1 MAEIQP
7 FKAIHY
13 NTEVVKNLS
22 KVVAPPYDVINKV
35 QQEELF
41 DRDPNNIIRLDLN
54 PAADPYPEAAKELQR
69 MLKVKALVVDSE
81 PAIYPC
87 LQTSL
92 KDSSDKSR
100 DGKTVTRR
108 GFISW
113 IKLEPFEAGVVLP
126 HEHTLSGPKMD
137 RLKLMTA
144 TKASF
149 SQIFSL
155 YGDPGKKLEKDYDRL
170 AKTKPFLEADQDGVN
185 NKIYR
190 ITDATTLK
198 LFQDLFKNMPVYIA
212 DGHHRYETALEYQ
225 KQMKAKNPKHTGKE
239 AYNYIMMY
247 FTNIFDS
254 GLVVYPTHRI
264 LHSIAGFDT
273 NKMISEVKTH
283 FDFVGKS
290 DVHSLAASLLTA
302 GDHAYGLILPE
313 KKYYLMKLK
322 SGSDVRSI
330 VKENVPA
337 PVKRLDVTLLHDY
350 VLTQTLGISKEAQE
364 KKLNINY
371 TIDMHEVDAAVQ
383 AGKGQ
388 LGFILNPTKVE
399 QVKEVADAKAVMP
412 QKSTYFYPKLLS
424 GLLLSGLE

>member
-1 MAEIQP
+1 MADIQP
-7 FKAIHY
+7 YKAIHY
-13 NTEVVKNLS
+13 NTGVVKNLS
-22 KVVAPPYDVINKV
+22 KVVAPPYDVISKEE
-35 QQEELF
+35 QKELF

-54 PAADPYPEAAKELQR
+54 PASDTYAAAAKEMQR
-69 MLKVKALVVDSE
+69 MLEEKVLVVDNE

-87 LQTSL
+87 FQTF
-92 KDSSDKSR
+92 KTQ
-100 DGKTVTRR
+100 DGKAVTRR
-108 GFISW
+108 GFVSW

-149 SQIFSL
+149 SQIFSI
-155 YGDPGKKLEKDYDRL
+155 YGDSKKTLEKVYDKL
-170 AKTKPFLEADQDGVN
+170 AGTKPFLEADQDRVN
-185 NKIYR
+185 NRIYR
-190 ITDATTLK
+190 ITDQATVK
-198 LFQDLFKNMPVYIA
+198 VFQDLFKNMPVYIA

-254 GLVVYPTHRI
+254 GLVVFPTHRI
-264 LHSIAGFDT
+264 LHSINGFDAD
-273 NKMISEVKTH
+273 KMMSAVGTH
-283 FDFVGKS
+283 FDFTAKS
-290 DVHSLAASLLTA
+290 EINSLASSLLSA

-313 KKYYLMKLK
+313 KKYFLMKLK
-322 SGSDVRSI
+322 SGSDVLEI

-350 VLTQTLGISKEAQE
+350 VLAQTLGISKEAQE

-371 TIDMHEVDAAVQ
+371 TIDRHEVDVAVQ
-383 AGKGQ
+383 SGKGQ
-388 LGFILNPTKVE
+388 LGFILNSTKVE

>member
-1 MAEIQP
+1 MADIQP

-13 NTEVVKNLS
+13 NTEIVEDLS
-22 KVVAPPYDVINKV
+22 KVVAPPYDVINKEQ
-35 QQEELF
+35 QQELF
-41 DRDPNNIIRLDLN
+41 KRDPNNIIRLDLN
-54 PAADPYPEAAKELQR
+54 PDPDPYPSAAKEMQR
-69 MLKVKALVVDSE
+69 MLKERALVQDSD
-81 PAIYPC
+81 PAIYPY
-87 LQTSL
+87 LQTF
-92 KDSSDKSR
+92 KTQ

-108 GFISW
+108 GFVSW

-149 SQIFSL
+149 SQIFSI
-155 YGDPGKKLEKDYDRL
+155 YGDQGKVLEKEYDRA
-170 AKTKPFLEADQDGVN
+170 AKSKPFLEADQDGVN
-185 NKIYR
+185 NRIYR
-190 ITDATTLK
+190 IVDKGTVK
-198 LFQDLFKNMPVYIA
+198 VFQDLLARIPVYIA

-225 KQMKAKNPKHTGKE
+225 RIMKEKNPKHTGKE

-264 LHSIAGFDT
+264 LHSLGGFDSKKLMDT
-273 NKMISEVKTH
+273 VKAH
-283 FDFVGKS
+283 FDMTAKS
-290 DVHSLAASLLTA
+290 DVDSLASSLLSA
-302 GDHAYGLILPE
+302 GDHAYGMVLPE

-322 SGSDVRSI
+322 PGSDVLSI

-364 KKLNINY
+364 KKLNLNY
-371 TIDMHEVDAAVQ
+371 TIDRHEVDEAVQ
-383 AGKGQ
+383 SGKGQ
-388 LGFILNPTKVE
+388 LGFILNSTKVE
-399 QVKEVADAKAVMP
+399 QVKEVADAGAVMP

-424 GLLLSGLE
+424 GLLLNALE